1 MGWRLEVNR
10 TRRDRGSFPP
20 FGEMLIECVDDHDHQ
35 VSDQIMWAVS
45 GDYDDANSPVTS
57 GSLTSDMGEE
67 WKYWCV
73 DVLDWV
79 SDASVEDE
87 RMSAL
92 ALLQMN

>member
-1 MGWRLEVNR
+1 M
-10 TRRDRGSFPP
+10 
-20 FGEMLIECVDDHDHQ
+20 
-35 VSDQIMWAVS
+35 
-45 GDYDDANSPVTS
+45 
-57 GSLTSDMGEE
+57 EE
-67 WKYWCV
+67 LVCV